1 MAGRPL
7 RSEPRGWSCGRFK
20 QSAPRRNLGAGAL
33 ALGETPRMAALI
45 TPDVRLKE
53 SFRAAMEEVA
63 AEGRSGD
70 GSGMGSDLEKCTGRW
85 DSDDGFAAYVAEKV
99 AERDGVVDRDWV
111 RCTNLWWVV
120 EDEYVGRMSIR
131 HELNAWLAEVGG
143 HIGYD
148 VRRSRRR
155 EGHATAMLAA
165 ALDVARELG
174 IDRAL
179 LTCDDDNLASRIV
192 IERNGG
198 VLEDVRRGKMRFW
211 VPTS

>member
-1 MAGRPL
+1 MP
-7 RSEPRGWSCGRFK
+7 
-20 QSAPRRNLGAGAL
+20 AL
-33 ALGETPRMAALI
+33 V
-45 TPDVRLKE
+45 TPDVRLKG
-53 SFRAAMEEVA
+53 SFLSAMAEFA

-70 GSGMGSDLEKCTGRW
+70 GSWIGSALECWTGRW

-99 AERDGVVDRDWV
+99 AERDGVVDPDWV

-120 EDEYVGRMSIR
+120 EEEYVGRMSIR
-131 HELNAWLAEVGG
+131 HELNEWLSEVGG

-165 ALDVARELG
+165 ALEVARELG

-179 LTCDDDNLASRIV
+179 LTCDDDNVASRIV

-198 VLEDVRRGKMRFW
+198 VLEDARRGKLRYW
-211 VPTS
+211 VPTG